1 MCASFPRNE
10 FRFCGLACF
19 ALILFFAQVA
29 QGTVSVS
36 ASGAQTLTAD
46 TRTGGS
52 LAAYTSVSTTNP
64 AITEGATGE
73 IGTNIVITA
82 PTNWTFNTAQAVTAT
97 VTGGNLTL
105 TSATATP
112 TASTITFTV
121 NTASNNTPSTVT
133 FTNLQIRP
141 ANCTGATIG
150 TANITVTTDAN
161 AGAEDL
167 NAATL
172 AVMTVTP
179 GTAYQLAFTTQPVST
194 MAAADLTLAVAVQDA
209 CGNTV
214 TSDTRSIT
222 LEIGANAGSTGTL
235 GGVKTVAC
243 SSGVASWTAAHDLNI
258 DKVGTG
264 YTLKASHSGSALA
277 GSSQTVTSS
286 AFNITRG
293 TAYKLAF
300 TTQPLNT
307 VAGQNLVPGVT
318 IQDAGG
324 NTVSDDT
331 RTITLAILNNPSVGS
346 AVLSGSTS
354 VTTVNGV
361 ATWRS
366 SESLRIDVAGVGYT
380 LYASHSGANFTG
392 SDTVISNTFNIIP
405 AAADHLGFVTQPVDT
420 PAGSPL
426 YPVVAVQDA
435 LGNTITDD
443 TRTITLAISDDPSN
457 GVATLGGTKTH
468 ACVSGLATWVEADG
482 LNIDVSTSGFT
493 LVASHGGANLAG
505 SQTAVSESFDTTAK
519 QQAVGNDGSVDL
531 SNEYVSL
538 SVEGAGSGSG
548 VLLDT
553 DLDGDTVCT
562 LANSNG
568 NTVVDLFIS
577 GLENDG
583 GIDLAIDSN
592 GKQSFVFAGSNGVAV
607 FSMDLVGV
615 GTNGSIA
622 VAIDEQGDQQVVI
635 TNSAGIETT
644 FDFNSIPAAATV
656 ILDFTVAGGLFIEVI
671 DAAGKSGDLSIEV
684 SGTGDGTT
692 FAITYNDRDSA
703 KIVTDLPGFEGEI
716 SVGGSVT
723 VAGDN
728 LSDDA
733 QATVALTYLDSDLS
747 GIAES
752 SLRLQKRDK
761 NTGIYVA
768 AGTNDVGQKAPT
780 GITGDYGIETDK
792 NSTWAEVD
800 EFGTFAVGIPQIID
814 PETKTGCGSG
824 ASPCG
829 AAGVL
834 SWSVMLLGLAA
845 MKRKQR

>member
-1 MCASFPRNE
+1 MVMLVA
-10 FRFCGLACF
+10 
-19 ALILFFAQVA
+19 AQA
-29 QGTVSVS
+29 AFGSISVS
-36 ASGAQTLTAD
+36 ASGAETLTAD

-121 NTASNNTPSTVT
+121 NTASNNTASTVT

-141 ANCTGATIG
+141 ANCTGATTG
-150 TANITVTTDAN
+150 AANITVTTDGN

-172 AVMTVTP
+172 AIMTVTP
-179 GTAYQLAFTTQPVST
+179 GIAYQLAFTTQPVST
-194 MAAADLTLAVAVQDA
+194 TAAGDLTPVVAVQDA

-214 TSDTRSIT
+214 TSDVRSIT
-222 LEIGANAGSTGTL
+222 LEIGTNAGSTGTL
-235 GGVKTVAC
+235 SGVKTLGC
-243 SSGVASWTAAHDLNI
+243 SSGVATWADAHDLNI
-258 DKVGTG
+258 DVAGTG
-264 YTLKASHSGSALA
+264 YTLKASHNGSALA

-300 TTQPLNT
+300 TTQPVNT
-307 VAGQNLVPGVT
+307 TAGQNLVPVVT

-324 NTVSDDT
+324 NTVTDDN
-331 RTITLAILNNPSVGS
+331 RTITLAIYDDASAGL
-346 AVLSGSTS
+346 AVLGGSTS
-354 VTTVNGV
+354 VTSVNGV
-361 ATWRS
+361 ATWGT
-366 SESLRIDVAGVGYT
+366 SEALHIDIAATGYT
-380 LYASHSGANFTG
+380 LVASHSGTYFNG
-392 SDTVISNTFNIIP
+392 SETAISNSFNIIP
-405 AAADHLGFVTQPVDT
+405 GAADHLGFVTQPVNT

-426 YPVVAVQDA
+426 YPAVAVQDA
-435 LGNTITDD
+435 LGNTVTDD
-443 TRTITLAISDDPSN
+443 TRIITLAISDDPSN
-457 GVATLGGTKTH
+457 GVATLGGIRTH
-468 ACVSGLATWVEADG
+468 ACVSGVATWAKADG
-482 LNIDVSTSGFT
+482 LNIDVSTNGFT
-493 LVASHGGANLAG
+493 LVASHGGDNLAG
-505 SQTAVSESFDTTAK
+505 SQTVVSASFDTTAK
-519 QQAVGNDGSVDL
+519 QQAAGDDGSVDL
-531 SNEYVSL
+531 SNEYVTL
-538 SVEGAGSGSG
+538 GVEGAESGG
-548 VLLDT
+548 QVLLDT
-553 DLDGDTVCT
+553 DLDGDTEFT
-562 LANSNG
+562 LTNSNG
-568 NTVVDLFIS
+568 NTVVDLFLS
-577 GLENDG
+577 GLETDG
-583 GIDLAIDSN
+583 EIDLAIDSN

-607 FSMDLVGV
+607 FAMDLVGM

-622 VAIDEQGDQQVVI
+622 VTVDDQGDQQVVI
-635 TNSAGIETT
+635 TDSAGIETT

-656 ILDFTVAGGLFIEVI
+656 ILDFTTTGQLAI
-671 DAAGKSGDLSIEV
+671 DIVDADGESGDLSIEV
-684 SGTGDGTT
+684 TGTGGGTT
-692 FAITYNDRDSA
+692 FTITYNDTESA

-723 VAGDN
+723 VAGEN

-733 QATVALTYLDSDLS
+733 TATVALTYLDSDLS
-747 GIAES
+747 GITES
-752 SLRLQKRDK
+752 NLRLQKRDR

-829 AAGVL
+829 AAGII
-834 SWSVMLLGLAA
+834 SWSVMLLGLAL